1 MIGLIFDIL
10 IPRFRTSDFCLEG
23 NDAEGY
29 DAVCEYTSRDIG
41 ERFDKIA
48 SISYFQ
54 LFGFVLFPKVH
65 QDSIRAFTRE
75 DVLK

>member
-1 MIGLIFDIL
+1 MIKLIFDIL

-29 DAVCEYTSRDIG
+29 DAVCGYEFREVG
-41 ERFDKIA
+41 ERFDKVA

-54 LFGFVLFPKVH
+54 LFGMVLRPKVH
-65 QDSIRAFTRE
+65 QDSVRPFTKE